1 MINVIWAEMRKL
13 RRPTLLLSTMAIVTL
28 LTVLFTFL
36 TFWRV
41 GNPRGNG
48 RRGATTPG
56 RASPIRRN

>member
-28 LTVLFTFL
+28 LTSLFTFL

-41 GNPRGNG
+41 GNPKGNG
-48 RRGATTPG
+48 RRG
-56 RASPIRRN
+56 